1 MKLKSV
7 IKKAILSEKAYKQM
21 EKGIY
26 TFLVVTQATKNA
38 VAKQVFSQFGVDVM
52 RVNMTNIAPKTKRV
66 AKTRKQVK
74 TGGGKKAIVYLKSG
88 QTIAMLMPKSE
99 TKGKKPK
106 DKDKGKEKDIQKA
119 EGEKEK

>member
-26 TFLVVTQATKNA
+26 TFLIDSRATKNR
-38 VAKQVFSQFGVDVM
+38 VAKQVFSQFGVDVL
-52 RVNMTNIAPKTKRV
+52 RVNMTNIAPKSKRV

-74 TGGGKKAIVYLKSG
+74 TGGGKKAIVYLKPG

-99 TKGKKPK
+99 AKSKKPK
-106 DKDKGKEKDIQKA
+106 EKDKSKKEIQKA
-119 EGEKEK
+119 QDQKKK